1 MQQRTASDIWKHYS
15 RTLECRSL
23 FRILAVLTFAGAMV
37 QAQEMEPRAYSRA
50 PVGSQFIVF
59 SYGYQTGDVL
69 ADASLPLRDV
79 NVKLHAGIFAYGRT
93 FGLSGRQANVTLVT
107 SYVKGGASG
116 TVLEDRQEVTRSGL
130 GDLRLRFST
139 NLIGGPALSPKQF
152 AQYKPRTLL
161 GASLTVVMP
170 TGQYDPRRLVNIGS
184 NRWAFKPEVGLSKP
198 YGRWTIEVVGG
209 VWLFTTNNEFFQ
221 GAVRRE
227 QKPLLSLQSHII
239 YTIKRRMW
247 ASGDATYF
255 AGGRTVV
262 DGVINQDTKAN
273 SRIGGTF
280 SFPIIQRQSLKVAFG
295 KGLTTRF
302 GGEMTTL
309 AFAWQYAWTK

>member
-1 MQQRTASDIWKHYS
+1 MQQRTATDIWKHYP
-15 RTLECRSL
+15 RTLECGSL
-23 FRILAVLTFAGAMV
+23 FRILVVLTFAGAMV
-37 QAQEMEPRAYSRA
+37 RAQEMEPRAYSRA

-59 SYGYQTGDVL
+59 SYGYQTGDVFT
-69 ADASLPLRDV
+69 DASLPLRDV
-79 NVKLHAGIFAYGRT
+79 NVKLHAGIVAYGRT
-93 FGLSGRQANVTLVT
+93 FGLAGRQANLTLVS
-107 SYVKGGASG
+107 SYVKGRASG
-116 TVLEDRQEVTRSGL
+116 IVLEDRQEVTRSGL

-152 AQYKPRTLL
+152 AEYKPKALL
-161 GASLTVVMP
+161 GASITVVMP

-198 YGRWTIEVVGG
+198 YGRWTIELVGG
-209 VWLFTTNNEFFQ
+209 VWLFTTNNEFFR

-227 QKPLLSLQSHII
+227 QKPLLSLQSHVI

-255 AGGRTVV
+255 AGGRTLV

-280 SFPIIQRQSLKVAFG
+280 SYPINQRQSLKVAFG

-302 GGEMTTL
+302 GGEMTTI
-309 AFAWQYAWTK
+309 AFAWQYVWIK